1 LNYAA
6 LHRRLEFKENYVYE
20 RHDYGSWKE
29 GGRRIILMVG
39 VSEVEVEDKLRRT
52 SYDDLMIIKSLH
64 TSIVIFGG

>member
-1 LNYAA
+1 
-6 LHRRLEFKENYVYE
+6 VYE
-20 RHDYGSWKE
+20 RHGYGSWKE

-39 VSEVEVEDKLRRT
+39 VSEFEVEDKLRRT